1 MPLHC
6 FQLSIFLSGI
16 KILRDIDKPQRTKLL
31 TVTVRILI
39 EPYTN
44 TILKLTLVDR
54 GGWAYQIS
62 PNNVILPQSKV
73 INSFCQVACRAVWSY
88 SWHNRN
94 SKTNWSISWPLALAG
109 PGLALGSHFMWGS
122 AFNAI
127 IVPLFEFY
135 FRLGGWRHAGTEL
148 LLLRWISPSYREML
162 RNKHPHNTQLLE
174 SHERMT
180 AEMLCMAWSSRDI

>member
-1 MPLHC
+1 M
-6 FQLSIFLSGI
+6 
-16 KILRDIDKPQRTKLL
+16 
-31 TVTVRILI
+31 
-39 EPYTN
+39 
-44 TILKLTLVDR
+44 
-54 GGWAYQIS
+54 
-62 PNNVILPQSKV
+62 
-73 INSFCQVACRAVWSY
+73 ACRAVWSY

-148 LLLRWISPSYREML
+148 LLLRWISPSCREMN
-162 RNKHPHNTQLLE
+162 RNKHPHNTTSRKSWKDDSRNAMHGMEQQRYLEALFAAVSYVRWSPSIFHICISSNKWCCNLLAGDKDP
-174 SHERMT
+174 T
-180 AEMLCMAWSSRDI
+180 